1 MLTTGSKGGQ
11 AEQPTATMPRPKF
24 RREPCECL
32 DCLYPSA
39 TAVPASSNHASAVMD
54 PPPKCIIIIGEGF
67 LQQATQGSV
76 PSTNDSTGTAA
87 GHLELAATGSPS
99 QGAETS
105 LDAAMCPHLDG
116 VAMDGCSGL
125 VALRENFP
133 GDTTLNINPS
143 TFILWVLCEGTP
155 PLQWIVCKVD
165 PPRPTLGKRASILSL
180 PG

>member
-1 MLTTGSKGGQ
+1 MLTTGSEGGQ

-32 DCLYPSA
+32 DCLYPRA
-39 TAVPASSNHASAVMD
+39 TAVPASSNHAAAVMD
-54 PPPKCIIIIGEGF
+54 PPPKCVILIGEGF

-76 PSTNDSTGTAA
+76 PSTNDSTGTLA
-87 GHLELAATGSPS
+87 GTLERPATGSPS

-116 VAMDGCSGL
+116 VARDGCSGL

-133 GDTTLNINPS
+133 GNTIPYTCPS
-143 TFILWVLCEGTP
+143 KFMFILGVLCEGAPP
-155 PLQWIVCKVD
+155 PLPVD
-165 PPRPTLGKRASILSL
+165 RL
-180 PG
+180 